1 MNVATANIPA
11 PIRAA
16 GGAYEPTVVVRMYA
30 PMGLRFAKPH
40 EKQSRVA
47 QTCRS
52 LACLRPCREGAY
64 IPPKYGGTYAPPWFF
79 DPAPALSACTIRRL
93 LPPAAQ
99 RLIELHQALVL
110 AVARLRQ
117 REFRVEQ

>member
-47 QTCRS
+47 QTCRG
-52 LACLRPCREGAY
+52 LACLRPCQEGAY

-79 DPAPALSACTIRRL
+79 DPCGGYSSTI
-93 LPPAAQ
+93 AA
-99 RLIELHQALVL
+99 
-110 AVARLRQ
+110 
-117 REFRVEQ
+117 RVGFGY